1 MLQLPRGPML
11 ETRRMARADLVEA
24 LQPARIGLERFIE
37 GWYSDDTQAALR
49 ALMARLGK

>member
-1 MLQLPRGPML
+1 MSTALPKRL
-11 ETRRMARADLVEA
+11 FDLVEA